1 MQINHESEIKKVLRF
16 IILVI
21 LFAVYAV
28 LRWNN
33 ESVAF
38 EKAKQTSDT
47 KAYIRISRE
56 PLLTRDF
63 WANTRPAIYPLILK
77 IFQADVSTV
86 SAFQSAF
93 SILAWFILA
102 SSIAYSLT
110 GFLRSISFG
119 LILVL
124 SLDRHIAGWDV
135 VMLTESVS
143 LSLMVLFISGWIWL
157 LKRWSVGKMIWLSL
171 IAFLWAFS
179 RDTNAWIILFIAGI
193 MSLAVIFFGAK
204 RQFISLVIVFF
215 VIFVASNLAANLGS
229 RWIFPFQNVLAQ
241 RVLTDK
247 EALSFFSN
255 CGMPITPELLR
266 LAGGNAAS
274 EERAFYSDPALEPY
288 RTWLHADGQSCYI
301 RWLLASPVQSLY
313 QPLTDFAPLI
323 AFENVNKFFPQRYEH
338 VLPWYAER
346 LLYPKDAL
354 LFLWVLISI
363 IAVIA
368 TIQKTWQFNS
378 LWMVFV
384 GLCVL
389 IYPYLFIVWHG
400 DTLGTPRHALA
411 ISVEFIL
418 SFWLCVLL
426 LLEKVLLR
434 LRVPSFV
441 YSPKIWAR
449 DK

>member
-1 MQINHESEIKKVLRF
+1 MQINQKIEIKKMLIS

-21 LFAVYAV
+21 LFAVYAI

-33 ESVAF
+33 ESLAF
-38 EKAKQTSDT
+38 EKAKQISDT
-47 KAYIRISRE
+47 KAYIRISGE

-63 WANTRPAIYPLILK
+63 WTNARPAIYPLILK
-77 IFQADVSTV
+77 ILQADLSSV

-102 SSIAYSLT
+102 SSVAYSLT
-110 GFLRSISFG
+110 GFLRWMSFG

-135 VMLTESVS
+135 VILTESIS

-179 RDTNAWIILFIAGI
+179 RDTNAWIIFFIAGLI
-193 MSLAVIFFGAK
+193 SLAVIFWGAK
-204 RQFISLVIVFF
+204 RQFVSLAVVFF
-215 VIFVASNLAANLGS
+215 VIFVASNLTASLGS
-229 RWIFPFQNVLAQ
+229 RWVFPFQNVLAQ
-241 RVLTDK
+241 RILTDQ

-274 EERAFYSDPALEPY
+274 EERAFFLDPALEPY
-288 RTWLHADGQSCYI
+288 RTWLYAHGKSCYI
-301 RWLLASPVQSLY
+301 RWLFASPLQSLY
-313 QPLTDFAPLI
+313 QPFTDFAPLI
-323 AFENVNKFFPQRYEH
+323 AFENVNRFFPQRYEQI
-338 VLPWYAER
+338 LPWYAER

-354 LFLWVLISI
+354 LSLWVLISI
-363 IAVIA
+363 IAAIA
-368 TIQKTWQFNS
+368 LAQKTWQSNP
-378 LWMVFV
+378 LWMIFV
-384 GLCVL
+384 GLCLL
-389 IYPYLFIVWHG
+389 IYPHLFIVWHG
-400 DTLGTPRHALA
+400 DTLGTPRHALG
-411 ISVEFIL
+411 ISVEFML

-426 LLEKVLLR
+426 SLERVFLR
-434 LRVPSFV
+434 LRVPNSV
-441 YSPKIWAR
+441 YSPEIWAR

>member
-1 MQINHESEIKKVLRF
+1 MHINHESEIKKVLVS
-16 IILVI
+16 ITLVI

-38 EKAKQTSDT
+38 EKAKQISDT
-47 KAYIRISRE
+47 KAYLRISGE

-77 IFQADVSTV
+77 ILQADLSSV

-102 SSIAYSLT
+102 SSVADSLT

-135 VMLTESVS
+135 VILTESIS

-193 MSLAVIFFGAK
+193 LCLAVIFFGAK
-204 RQFISLVIVFF
+204 RQFISLAIVFV
-215 VIFVASNLAANLGS
+215 VIFITSNLAANLGS
-229 RWIFPFQNVLAQ
+229 RWVFPFQNVLAQ
-241 RVLTDK
+241 RVLTDQ

-255 CGMPITPELLR
+255 CGMPITSELLR
-266 LAGGNAAS
+266 LAGGNAAT
-274 EERAFYSDPALEPY
+274 EERAFYLDPALEIY
-288 RTWLHADGQSCYI
+288 RTWLHADGKSCYI
-301 RWLLASPVQSLY
+301 RWLLASPLQSLS
-313 QPLTDFAPLI
+313 QPLTNFAPLI
-323 AFENVNKFFPQRYEH
+323 AFENVDRFFPRRYEH
-338 VLPWYAER
+338 ILPWYAER

-354 LFLWVLISI
+354 FFLWALISM

-368 TIQKTWQFNS
+368 LIQKAWQFNPLWIIFVS
-378 LWMVFV
+378 LC
-384 GLCVL
+384 LL
-389 IYPYLFIVWHG
+389 IYPHLFIVWHG

-411 ISVEFIL
+411 VSIEFIL

-426 LLEKVLLR
+426 LLERVFLSLH
-434 LRVPSFV
+434 VPSSL
-441 YSPKIWAR
+441 YLPEIWAR

>member
-1 MQINHESEIKKVLRF
+1 MNQESKIKKVL
-16 IILVI
+16 ISITLVI
-21 LFAVYAV
+21 LFAVYAA

-38 EKAKQTSDT
+38 EKAKQISDT
-47 KAYIRISRE
+47 KAYLRISGE

-63 WANTRPAIYPLILK
+63 WANTRPAIYPLILR
-77 IFQADVSTV
+77 ILQADLSSV

-110 GFLRSISFG
+110 GWLRSISFG

-135 VMLTESVS
+135 VILTESIS

-193 MSLAVIFFGAK
+193 LCLAVIFFGAK
-204 RQFISLVIVFF
+204 GQFISLAIVFV
-215 VIFVASNLAANLGS
+215 VIFIASNLAANLGS
-229 RWIFPFQNVLAQ
+229 RWVFPFQNVLAQ
-241 RVLTDK
+241 RVLTDQ

-266 LAGGNAAS
+266 LAGGNAAT
-274 EERAFYSDPALEPY
+274 EERAFYLDPALEIY
-288 RTWLHADGQSCYI
+288 RTWLHADGKSCYI
-301 RWLLASPVQSLY
+301 RWLLASPLQSLS
-313 QPLTDFAPLI
+313 QPLTNFAPLI
-323 AFENVNKFFPQRYEH
+323 AFENVDRFFPRRYEH
-338 VLPWYAER
+338 ILPWYAER
-346 LLYPKDAL
+346 LLYPKDVL
-354 LFLWVLISI
+354 FFLWALISMV
-363 IAVIA
+363 AVIA
-368 TIQKTWQFNS
+368 LIQKTWQFNPLWIIFVS
-378 LWMVFV
+378 LC
-384 GLCVL
+384 LL
-389 IYPYLFIVWHG
+389 IYPHLFIVWHA

-411 ISVEFIL
+411 VSIEFIL

-426 LLEKVLLR
+426 LLERVFLSLH
-434 LRVPSFV
+434 VPSSL
-441 YSPKIWAR
+441 YLPEIWAR